1 MAAVAI
7 VIFVLG
13 VSMIMC
19 ALCAAAGDEDIR
31 EESRHETADDLRRR
45 HRDRQAPLP
54 VQVSP
59 VCGAEGINDQTRD
72 MHGPENK

>member
-31 EESRHETADDLRRR
+31 EESKNGKKGVKSGYATD
-45 HRDRQAPLP
+45 
-54 VQVSP
+54 
-59 VCGAEGINDQTRD
+59 GASAHDS
-72 MHGPENK
+72 